1 MIEVATTTPDDMEFL
16 NSMLEN
22 LHIKVGTRSIR
33 GIIFYWLQDLETGF
47 DYRTS
52 DPALFDHELE
62 TCISARN

>member
-1 MIEVATTTPDDMEFL
+1 MIETANTEPADMEFL

-22 LHIKVGTRSIR
+22 LHIRVGTRSIR
-33 GIIFYWLQDLETGF
+33 GIIFYWLRDEETGF

-62 TCISARN
+62 AAISARN